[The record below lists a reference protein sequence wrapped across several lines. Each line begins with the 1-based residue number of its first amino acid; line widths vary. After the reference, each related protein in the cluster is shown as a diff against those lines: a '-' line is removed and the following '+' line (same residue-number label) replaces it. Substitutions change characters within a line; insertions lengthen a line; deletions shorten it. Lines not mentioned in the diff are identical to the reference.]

1 MGLDTNFNQDPYH
14 DDYDADKDFH
24 RILFK
29 PGVAVQA
36 RELTQLQTILQNQ
49 IERFGDNIL
58 KEGTIVKGCSF
69 TYLPRLAYVKIK
81 DLQVDGQ
88 PVVMSNYEGLRAV
101 GLTTGV
107 EAYVLLVS
115 AGLETQTPNLNTLF
129 VRYVKSN
136 GANKTFSST
145 EQIRLENFTSAAT
158 VTTVEAAGTVT
169 GESTTTIGNGVGLK
183 ISDGVIYQKGS
194 FVLVDEQTV
203 VVEKYNTSPDNIS
216 VGFVTKETIINSFG
230 DTTLLDNAQGYNN
243 ANAPG
248 ADRIQLTPALTAK
261 TTALAIADADFFTI
275 VEYQNGRPVRIKDT
289 TQYSVIGDELARR
302 TEEESGDY
310 VIQNFPL
317 SIKAGANSSVLDIGV
332 GQGLAYVGG
341 QRIQTF
347 GTIDVQID
355 AGTEF
360 ESVDEQNVST
370 NIGNYVIV
378 DEYMGHF
385 DFNKII
391 DVDLYDAAENAFTGG
406 AIVTS
411 PSGNKIGEAKLRG
424 VEHHSGTVGTNTT
437 QYKMY
442 IFDIRMSDAAKL
454 FTETQHIYYNGA
466 TDGNADIVLDSNGKA
481 KLYDESFK
489 RALWAVGLSSIKT
502 IPTST
507 ADFVYRTAKPTG
519 LTVSTG
525 GAMDITLAG
534 TDRWTYG
541 SGSPLNTAQKEEIV
555 LICNETQSPYVKGK
569 PIDLSGA
576 TVTVGGT
583 GNLTLSVAGL
593 SAPAAEMNVIAYY
606 NVKKITAAPAE
617 KVTRT
622 AYVKVQANTASGGV
636 TGTYSLGF
644 PDAYELLAVY
654 KSDNNTFS
662 ETTSANNVDVT
673 NNFILFPN
681 QRDAYYDNSYV
692 KKKSALTI
700 GADDVFLF
708 KVSVFEENNSGS
720 FGDGYF
726 SVDSY
731 TNIDPEDIPTY
742 ESEFGISYDLRNV
755 VDFRPY
761 CVNTSVIATAIG
773 DATVSTTA
781 VGTAVTFPDT
791 DQYVVAPN
799 QNMEIDY
806 EYYLPRIDRLFL
818 DSEGNIK
825 VIKGVASDTPT
836 APAPPSRGMPL
847 AIVKVPPYPSL
858 TSLVANRAGK
868 PAYAVK
874 LIRDSVNKG
883 YTMRDISKLD
893 RRISQLE
900 YYTVLNALETETKD
914 KEILDEAGLNRFKNG
929 IVSDNFE
936 NLRFS
941 EVTSP
946 EFSAAID
953 PAYKEITPKIRQF
966 DIDLKVAATSNAT
979 DFGDTLM
986 LSKTDVSLINQSYAT
1001 KTRNCVGDFYSFKG
1015 TPFISPEYDAGYDLT
1030 TAPDYNLDVDFVTPF
1045 MDFAEAI
1052 NEFVPLQQVSRSVA
1066 TNVATN
1072 NVAATGRGLAAFGG
1086 TSTTVTRTTTQTIN
1100 ELQIGIGAESTE
1112 QVGDFVTDVQ
1122 FKPFMRE
1129 REIKVLVFGLR
1140 PNTTFHFF
1148 FDGDNVDTHVA
1159 PALGTT
1165 LTGLRRSSVFNTAI
1179 TSDASGTVKAIFRIP
1194 ANTYFVGDRKL
1205 EIYDV
1210 SDYTDRNTAIS
1221 SCSITYSAFNYS
1233 INKRGIN
1240 VSTRTA
1246 DINLGTSS
1254 NQSVSVTNTFRPN
1267 QPPWQDDGA
1276 DNGADGDGGADS
1288 DGADDPIAQ
1297 TFLIKRAMVSND
1309 NVLYASKIDLY
1320 FQTKSSTA
1328 GFTLYIPKV
1337 ENGVITS
1344 NVLPFSK
1351 VHVNASD
1358 VNVSTDGSV
1367 ATTVTFPSPLVLE
1380 VGSEYAFV
1388 VKPDG
1393 NDPDYRIW
1401 IAKTGGTDVIT
1412 SKPITQDVNDG
1423 VLFTSTNARSWT
1435 PHQDENIK
1443 YTLYRANFSSA
1454 SGYIDFT
1461 NKESEYFS
1469 VESTSGT
1476 FSNDEYVFVNNA
1488 VVSAQTVL
1496 VDAGSTTIT
1505 GTNTKFSS
1513 YFNVGGHIVVAA
1525 NTTVFDVLKI
1535 SAIASNTSMTVEDVP
1550 KYSNTV
1556 ATFFKSI
1563 VGNVTLFDNNDPAIL
1578 YLDNSTAIAANK
1590 FAAADVLV
1598 GATSNARATISSVD
1612 DKNVSFVAPNIY
1624 RTNTTQTKTS
1634 LSATRLFR
1642 SDTSA
1647 NYTRG
1652 NIEFNDYTF
1661 LNSVPTVIRS
1671 RSNEADGVRS
1681 FTLRTTLENTSGV
1694 TPIYSSPLIDG
1705 DIASAKVFE
1714 YIINNDST
1722 DEDTSIGSASSK
1734 YITKTITLA
1743 DSLDAE
1749 DLKVFL
1755 TAYRPAGTSIE
1766 VYARMLSESDSDSLD
1781 QKPWTELTSAASNPI
1796 SQNTNRFDFKEYA
1809 FNLPTS
1815 VGVTGSAFLNSG
1827 VFQYTDGTFKASNF
1841 KYFAIKIVLKGTSF
1855 HRVPRLRDLRAIALA

>member
-24 RILFK
+24 RVLFK

-69 TYLPRLAYVKIK
+69 IYLTRLPYVKIK

-88 PVVMSNYEGLRAV
+88 PVVMSNYPELRAV
-101 GLTTGV
+101 GLSTGV
-107 EAYVLLVS
+107 EAYVLLAQS
-115 AGLETQTPNLNTLF
+115 GLETQTPNLNTLF
-129 VRYVKSN
+129 VRYVKSS

-145 EQIRLENFTSAAT
+145 EQIRLENFTSAA
-158 VTTVEAAGTVT
+158 VITTVEAAGTVT
-169 GESTTTIGNGVGLK
+169 GETTTTIGNGVGLK

-194 FVLVDEQTV
+194 FVLVDEQTI
-203 VVEKYNTSPDNIS
+203 VVERYSISPDNIS
-216 VGFVTKETIINSFG
+216 VGFVTKETIINSFS

-248 ADRIQLTPALTAK
+248 ADRIQLTPVLTAK
-261 TTALAIADADFFTI
+261 TTALAIADENFFTI
-275 VEYQNGRPVRIKDT
+275 IEYQNGRPVRIKDS
-289 TQYSVIGDELARR
+289 TQYSVIGEEFARR

-310 VIQNFPL
+310 VIENFPL
-317 SIKAGANSSVLDIGV
+317 SIKAGSNSSFLDIGV
-332 GQGLAYVGG
+332 GKGLAYVGG
-341 QRIQTF
+341 KRIQTS

-360 ESVDEQNVST
+360 ESVDEQNITT

-378 DEYMGHF
+378 DEMMGHF
-385 DFNKII
+385 PFNHI
-391 DVDLYDAAENAFTGG
+391 VNVALYNTAQNVYAGTLTAT
-406 AIVTS
+406 
-411 PSGNKIGEAKLRG
+411 PSGTAIGTAKIRG
-424 VEHHSGTVGTNTT
+424 IEYHSGTIGTNTCK
-437 QYKMY
+437 YKAY
-442 IFDIRMSDAAKL
+442 IFDIKMSNASYTFDTHVKHIWYDATVDAK
-454 FTETQHIYYNGA
+454 
-466 TDGNADIVLDSNGKA
+466 ADIVLDNSKA
-481 KLYDESFK
+481 KLYEVSFK
-489 RALWAVGLSSIKT
+489 RTLWTVGLSSIKT

-507 ADFVYRTAKPTG
+507 ADFVYRTVKSTG
-519 LTVSTG
+519 LVVSDG
-525 GAMDITLAG
+525 GALTITLSG

-541 SGSPLNTAQKEEIV
+541 ASATLTAAQKEEIV
-555 LICNETQSPYVKGK
+555 LICNETVTNYTLGK
-569 PIDLSGA
+569 PIPIAGA
-576 TVTVGGT
+576 VTTSSDAKTLTVAIGGSNP
-583 GNLTLSVAGL
+583 GDA
-593 SAPAAEMNVIAYY
+593 MDVIAYY

-622 AYVKVQANTASGGV
+622 AYIKVDASAPANI
-636 TGTYSLGF
+636 TGTYSLGM
-644 PDAYELLAVY
+644 PDVYKILAVY
-654 KSDNNTFS
+654 KGTGTAYS
-662 ETTSANNVDVT
+662 ETANSTNVDVT
-673 NNFILFPN
+673 SNFILFPN

-700 GADDVFLF
+700 ATTDNLLF
-708 KVSVFEENNSGS
+708 KVSVFQENNSS
-720 FGDGYF
+720 GDGYF

-731 TNIDPEDIPTY
+731 TDIDPEDIPTY
-742 ESEFGISYDLRNV
+742 ESEFGVSYDLRNV

-761 CVNTSVIATAIG
+761 CVNTCV
-773 DATVSTTA
+773 VSTTIGNANVSATA
-781 VGTAVTFPDT
+781 VGSAVTFPAAE
-791 DQYVVAPN
+791 QYVVAPN

-825 VIKGVASDTPT
+825 AIKGVASDNPT
-836 APAPPSRGMPL
+836 APSPPSMGMPL
-847 AIVKVPPYPSL
+847 AVIKVPPFPSL
-858 TSLVANRAGK
+858 TSFVANRAGK

-874 LIRDSVNKG
+874 LIRDNVNKG
-883 YTMRDISKLD
+883 YTMRDISRLD

-966 DIDLKVAATSNAT
+966 DIDLKVAATSNVT
-979 DFGDTLM
+979 NFGNTLM

-1001 KTRNCVGDFYSFKG
+1001 KTRNCVGDFYSFSG

-1030 TAPDYNLDVDFVTPF
+1030 RAPDYNLDIDLAAPF

-1052 NEFVPLQQVSRSVA
+1052 NEFVPLTQVNRSVA
-1066 TNVATN
+1066 TNVVTN
-1072 NVAATGRGLAAFGG
+1072 NVAATRATFGG
-1086 TSTTVTRTTTQTIN
+1086 TSTTITRTTTQTVN
-1100 ELQIGIGAESTE
+1100 ELQIGMGSESTQ

-1140 PNTTFHFF
+1140 PSTTFHFF
-1148 FDGDNVDTHVA
+1148 FDGDNVDAHVA
-1159 PALGTT
+1159 SALGTT
-1165 LTGLRRSSVFNTAI
+1165 LNGLKRSSVFNTAV
-1179 TSDASGTVKAIFRIP
+1179 TTDASGILKAIFRIP
-1194 ANTYFVGDRKL
+1194 ASTYFVGDRKL

-1210 SDYTDRNTAIS
+1210 SSYTDRNTAIS
-1221 SCSITYSAFNYS
+1221 ACSVTYSAFNYS
-1233 INKRGIN
+1233 VEKRGLN
-1240 VSTRTA
+1240 VNTRTP
-1246 DINLGTSS
+1246 DIDISTTSS
-1254 NQSVSVTNTFRPN
+1254 QNVSVTSSFQEIDNDPN
-1267 QPPWQDDGA
+1267 
-1276 DNGADGDGGADS
+1276 GDGGNNG
-1288 DGADDPIAQ
+1288 DGGDPIAQ
-1297 TFLIKRAMVSND
+1297 SFLIKSAMVKND

-1320 FQTKSSTA
+1320 FQTKSATA
-1328 GFTLYIPKV
+1328 GFTLYIPEV
-1337 ENGVITS
+1337 ENGILTS
-1344 NVLPFSK
+1344 RVLPFSK

-1358 VNVSTDGSV
+1358 VNVSVDGSV
-1367 ATTVTFPSPLVLE
+1367 ATTVTFPSPLTLV

-1412 SKPITQDVNDG
+1412 SKQITQDVNDG
-1423 VLFTSTNARSWT
+1423 VLFTSTNARTWT

-1443 YTLYRANFSSA
+1443 YNLYMANFSSA
-1454 SGYIDFT
+1454 SGHVDLT

-1469 VESTSGT
+1469 VGSTSGT
-1476 FSNDEYVFVNNA
+1476 FSNDEYVFVNDT
-1488 VVSAQTVL
+1488 VVSSQTVNIA
-1496 VDAGSTTIT
+1496 AGSTTIA
-1505 GTNTKFSS
+1505 GVGTKFSS
-1513 YFNVGGHIVVAA
+1513 YFNVGGHIVAAA
-1525 NTTVFDVLKI
+1525 NSTVFDVLKI

-1612 DKNVSFVAPNIY
+1612 DKNISFVAPNIY
-1624 RTNTTQTKTS
+1624 RTNTTQTKTT

-1642 SDTSA
+1642 SDTNA
-1647 NYTRG
+1647 NYTKG
-1652 NIEFNDYTF
+1652 NIEFNNYTF
-1661 LNSVPTVIRS
+1661 LNSLPTVIRS
-1671 RSNEADGVRS
+1671 RSNEADATRS
-1681 FTLRTTLENTSGV
+1681 FTLRTTLENTSGA
-1694 TPIYSSPLIDG
+1694 TPRYSSPLIDG
-1705 DIASAKVFE
+1705 DIASMKVFE
-1714 YIINNDST
+1714 YIINNVST
-1722 DEDTSIGSASSK
+1722 DEDTSIGLASSK
-1734 YITKTITLA
+1734 YITKVVSLA

-1766 VYARMLSESDSDSLD
+1766 VYAKLLSESDSDPLD
-1781 QKPWTELTSAASNPI
+1781 QKPWTLFSSEASNPI

-1827 VFQYTDGTFKASNF
+1827 AFKYTDGTFQASNF
-1841 KYFAIKIVLKGTSF
+1841 RYFAIKIVLKGASF